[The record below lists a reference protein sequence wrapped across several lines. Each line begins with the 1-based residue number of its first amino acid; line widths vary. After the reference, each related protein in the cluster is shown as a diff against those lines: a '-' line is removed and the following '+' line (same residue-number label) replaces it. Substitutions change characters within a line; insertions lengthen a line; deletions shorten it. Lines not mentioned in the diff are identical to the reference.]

1 MKKDMT
7 INLSKFESTHPR
19 MLFAKEI
26 CALFGSNWLNGW
38 ENGKKYYR
46 KTNDKQQVITEAHLS
61 FQLRWANYLI
71 SFFYPRMLF
80 AKFGS
85 NVSSGSGE
93 NDKVKSL
100 HTDQHQTTDALGFQ
114 FWWA

>member
-7 INLSKFESTHPR
+7 INLSKFESTHLR

-38 ENGKKYYR
+38 ENGKIDYR
-46 KTNDKQQVITEAHLS
+46 KTNDKQQVITEARLS

-71 SFFYPRMLF
+71 SFFIQGCFLPSLVVMCPVVLE
-80 AKFGS
+80 KMKMW
-85 NVSSGSGE
+85 
-93 NDKVKSL
+93 KVY
-100 HTDQHQTTDALGFQ
+100 TQTNTKQ
-114 FWWA
+114 QMT